1 MNVRVIIARYLKDN
15 GFDGLA
21 GDECGCETGKAGDE
35 LFPCDACPDQCV
47 PGYRWECGQCPGGV
61 EERCEFLYGNGG
73 CYRAT
78 KQEATP

>member
-1 MNVRVIIARYLKDN
+1 MTTVRQIIASYLFAG

-21 GDECGCETGKAGDE
+21 GDECGCNKTD

-47 PGYRWECGQCPGGV
+47 PGYRWECGQCDPIC
-61 EERCEFLYGNGG
+61 EERCEHIYGNGG